1 MLKNFFQC
9 ANIVYSNLKRKRP
22 FRNKSVLKVGSES
35 LISLFLLWDL
45 RVSCCVLS
53 WKIAFLWMKGVEQI
67 GTDDTLQLSTQCVMN
82 NLIIIHD

>member
-1 MLKNFFQC
+1 MLKIYFSC
-9 ANIVYSNLKRKRP
+9 ANIVYRDLKRKRP
-22 FRNKSVLKVGSES
+22 FRNKSVFKVGSES

-45 RVSCCVLS
+45 RTCCVLS